1 MFHKEGQSMSNCSRC
16 GAELKGKKRFCVN
29 CGQIQHKPPFAD
41 TVITVFGCIL
51 VGMLFLVLLSGK

>member
-1 MFHKEGQSMSNCSRC
+1 MSNCSRC